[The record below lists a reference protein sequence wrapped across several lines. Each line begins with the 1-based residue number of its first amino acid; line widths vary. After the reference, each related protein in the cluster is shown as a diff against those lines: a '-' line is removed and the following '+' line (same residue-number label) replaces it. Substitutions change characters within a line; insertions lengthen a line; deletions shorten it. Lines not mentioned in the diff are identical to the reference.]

1 MIQLMKYR
9 SQIIMI
15 NPKVIRNNKITQRT
29 MLTRYFKILSPNLD
43 LNLELLPYPTK
54 SNFFGTKYSYVMFF

>member
-1 MIQLMKYR
+1 MKYR

-15 NPKVIRNNKITQRT
+15 NPKVIRHNKITQRT
-29 MLTRYFKILSPNLD
+29 MLKRYFKILSPNLD

-54 SNFFGTKYSYVMFF
+54 SYFFGTKYSYVMFF